1 MDVKMTVL
9 IAAGL
14 LLFSCGS
21 DPVPVKM
28 EQPESTVPLTAT
40 EAQNI
45 FILHCESCH
54 GIDGKKK
61 ASDAADLSVSKLS
74 DEQIRQVILNGN
86 EKGMMPYKDI
96 IKAERDRKGLVE
108 FVKSLR
114 EQKKK

>member
-1 MDVKMTVL
+1 MDVRTVIF
-9 IAAGL
+9 IASGT

-21 DPVPVKM
+21 DPAPVKM
-28 EQPESTVPLTAT
+28 EQAESKEPLTPA

-54 GIDGKKK
+54 GIDGRKK

-74 DEQIRQVILNGN
+74 DAQVQQVILNGN
-86 EKGMMPYKDI
+86 EKGMMPYKEI
-96 IKAERDRKGLVE
+96 ITSERDRKGLVE

-114 EQKKK
+114 EEKEK